1 MTIKLFSVH
10 DDSIYKIIPLFM
22 LQYTMSFWSS
32 NTAHVHNIMG
42 LSIRP
47 TLYKISQLSLYS
59 TLQPELRYYTS
70 SQTRTPCQHTIIIQ
84 LANIYKITS
93 VIFSFNTELVGTSI
107 RYKSFSM
114 QTIYKIINYGLST
127 KKKHQWIIV

>member
-1 MTIKLFSVH
+1 
-10 DDSIYKIIPLFM
+10 
-22 LQYTMSFWSS
+22 
-32 NTAHVHNIMG
+32 MG

-127 KKKHQWIIV
+127 KTKKSMDYCIKHGTHISAHTIAHVMFY